1 MQAISESG
9 RAFAK
14 SNGVA
19 LVMRLRSGVINDEA
33 EISLGCKVALTGN
46 DDGGVVVVT
55 APRAA
60 VFPTIAAGM
69 AVKGVSATLEGTIVM
84 YKSGP

>member
-1 MQAISESG
+1 M
-9 RAFAK
+9 
-14 SNGVA
+14 
-19 LVMRLRSGVINDEA
+19 RSGVINDEA
-33 EISLGCKVALTGN
+33 EISLGCKVVLTGS
-46 DDGGVVVVT
+46 DDGGVVVT

-60 VFPTIAAGM
+60 VFPTMAAGM